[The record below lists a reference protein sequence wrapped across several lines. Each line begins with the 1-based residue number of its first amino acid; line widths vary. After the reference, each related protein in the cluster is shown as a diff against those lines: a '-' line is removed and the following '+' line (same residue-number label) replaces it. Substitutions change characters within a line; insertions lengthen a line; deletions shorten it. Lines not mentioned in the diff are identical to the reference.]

1 MQRVA
6 HHYLTL
12 VVAHTDLPPA
22 EERQT
27 ILIGAKLAQVT
38 AFPVYECMYTDGL
51 VMVCRAEP
59 TTIRQTTDRRP
70 FAGESVGAGNRGSR
84 CDPNRQRVNARCV
97 AH

>member
-6 HHYLTL
+6 HHYVTL

-38 AFPVYECMYTDGL
+38 VAFPVCACTDGL

-59 TTIRQTTDRRP
+59 
-70 FAGESVGAGNRGSR
+70 FAKQLIDVRLQVKVLAREIAGADVIQIVSE
-84 CDPNRQRVNARCV
+84 
-97 AH
+97 

>member
-38 AFPVYECMYTDGL
+38 VAFPVCACTHGL
-51 VMVCRAEP
+51 VMVCRAERFVKQLMFKP
-59 TTIRQTTDRRP
+59 LGPIQIDLL
-70 FAGESVGAGNRGSR
+70 FKS
-84 CDPNRQRVNARCV
+84 DPR
-97 AH
+97 

>member
-6 HHYLTL
+6 HHYVTL

-22 EERQT
+22 DERQT

-38 AFPVYECMYTDGL
+38 VAFPVCACMCTDGL

-59 TTIRQTTDRRP
+59 FVKQLIDVL
-70 FAGESVGAGNRGSR
+70 AGESFGAGNRGSR
-84 CDPNRQRVNARCV
+84 CDPNRQRVTV
-97 AH
+97 